1 MDGLLQLC
9 SSCLLHL
16 TWGSEGMQVPP
27 ETIQFDWSAQPAAE
41 DWSEAPTA
49 QTTEWVRTTTE
60 WS

>member
-1 MDGLLQLC
+1 
-9 SSCLLHL
+9 
-16 TWGSEGMQVPP
+16 MQVPP